1 MSADVRSA
9 TARDEDR
16 DSLVLGILN
25 AVHDNSRVTQRT
37 VAHELGIA
45 LGLANAYMK
54 RCARKGLIK
63 IGQAPARRYA
73 YYLTPKG
80 FSEKS
85 RLTAKYLGASL
96 TFFRR
101 ARNECT
107 DLLLRQCSAGGRQ
120 RVGLA
125 GLSDL
130 VDVVVLCARDLPV
143 DIVGI
148 IAPGAES
155 NNYQG
160 LPVVPDL
167 NALAPL
173 DIVIVTDLTAPQA
186 TFDRMTGLLGNR
198 VVAPPL
204 LKLAPRAAP
213 AAVEGE
219 PLRA

>member
-1 MSADVRSA
+1 MSDMTTNAGRADR
-9 TARDEDR
+9 EGDR
-16 DSLVLGILN
+16 ESLVLGILN
-25 AVHDNSRVTQRT
+25 AIDGNSQVTQRT
-37 VAHELGIA
+37 VAQELGIA

-63 IGQAPARRYA
+63 ISQAPARRYA

-107 DLLLRQCSAGGRQ
+107 DLLRQCSAGGHTRIA
-120 RVGLA
+120 LA

-130 VDVVVLCARDLPV
+130 VDVLILCARDYSV
-143 DIVGI
+143 DIVGVI
-148 IAPGAES
+148 DARTDIDT
-155 NNYQG
+155 YQG
-160 LPVVPDL
+160 LRVVPRVQ
-167 NALAPL
+167 ALLPL
-173 DIVIVTDLTAPQA
+173 DAVIVTDLTSPQA
-186 TFDRMTGLLGNR
+186 TFDRMSDLGLAR

-204 LKLAPRAAP
+204 LRLTMPPMRLETGDGDA
-213 AAVEGE
+213 
-219 PLRA
+219 